1 MNLNP
6 RSRRL
11 VNLRHMLLAQLL
23 WSLPH
28 FPLPRTFGMDEIWM
42 ISASAHAL
50 GLTTPD
56 FKYPGAGFASDCSDD
71 IEAIR

>member
-1 MNLNP
+1 
-6 RSRRL
+6 
-11 VNLRHMLLAQLL
+11 
-23 WSLPH
+23 
-28 FPLPRTFGMDEIWM
+28 MDEIWM

-71 IEAIR
+71 IEAIRCEIQICEPDPQIQT